1 MMGKNNKINRHIM
14 SSVGGPKIVYIS
26 RICSSQGL
34 SLSSRSEWNYSNTLD
49 KKNMSKTLLLI
60 NSHFLLKR
68 NVLYVESNKFCR
80 KTSWYSSFS
89 IEARSRRAKILIK
102 LHMPNSK
109 NYSQISLTTRI
120 TEFILSKQQ
129 N

>member
-49 KKNMSKTLLLI
+49 KKNMSKTMLLI
-60 NSHFLLKR
+60 NSHFRQFEKEM
-68 NVLYVESNKFCR
+68 YC
-80 KTSWYSSFS
+80 
-89 IEARSRRAKILIK
+89 
-102 LHMPNSK
+102 M
-109 NYSQISLTTRI
+109 
-120 TEFILSKQQ
+120 
-129 N
+129 